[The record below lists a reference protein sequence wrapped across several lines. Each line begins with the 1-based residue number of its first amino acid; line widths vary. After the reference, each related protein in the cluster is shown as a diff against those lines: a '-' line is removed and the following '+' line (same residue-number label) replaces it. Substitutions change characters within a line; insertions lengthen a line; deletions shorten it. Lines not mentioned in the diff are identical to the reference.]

1 MAGFNGRSILAPL
14 ALLGVFLAGCSGG
27 NDREAELRETLNAME
42 TAMESRDISEFM
54 DHVSDEYK
62 DSQNRVATDIRRV
75 AQIHALGNRNM
86 HILSSIGQLSVNE
99 DFAEAVVFVAVAA
112 QPIDSPESLANMR
125 AELLRFRVE
134 FEYHDQWL
142 VSAAEWK
149 GARLNDFN

>member
-1 MAGFNGRSILAPL
+1 MAGFAYRFTVISL
-14 ALLGVFLAGCSGG
+14 ALLGMGLGGCAGES
-27 NDREAELRETLNAME
+27 DRGTELRETLEAME

-54 DHVSDEYK
+54 DHVSGDYK
-62 DSQNRVATDIRRV
+62 DSQNRVADDIRRV

-86 HILSSIGQLSVNE
+86 HILSSIGQMSIDG

-112 QPIDSPESLANMR
+112 EPIDSPESLASMR

-134 FEYHDQWL
+134 FRYQDQWQ

>member
-1 MAGFNGRSILAPL
+1 MAGL
-14 ALLGVFLAGCSGG
+14 ALRLITIPLVLLGLNLAGCSGE
-27 NDREAELRETLNAME
+27 NDREAELRETLEAME
-42 TAMESRDISEFM
+42 TAMESRDIGDFM
-54 DHVSDEYK
+54 DHVSGEYK

-86 HILSSIGQLSVNE
+86 HILSSIGQLSVDE
-99 DFAEAVVFVAVAA
+99 DFAEAVVFVAVGA
-112 QPIDSPESLANMR
+112 QPIDSPESLANLR

-134 FEYHDQWL
+134 FEYRDQWL

>member
-1 MAGFNGRSILAPL
+1 MAGLNGRSILAPL
-14 ALLGVFLAGCSGG
+14 VFLGVLLAGCSGE
-27 NDREAELRETLNAME
+27 NDREAELRETLKAME

-62 DSQNRVATDIRRV
+62 DSQNRVATDIHRV